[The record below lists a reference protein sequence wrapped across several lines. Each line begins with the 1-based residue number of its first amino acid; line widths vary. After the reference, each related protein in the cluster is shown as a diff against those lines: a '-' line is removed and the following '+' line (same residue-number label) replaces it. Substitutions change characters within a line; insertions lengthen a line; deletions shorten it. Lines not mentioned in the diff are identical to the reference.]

1 MDAEL
6 INWQEYSHARKEL
19 GDAFVRILGYFR
31 EDGIRSV
38 DAIEQAMRSRDSVG
52 LVIPAHTLK
61 GESRQFGAKLIGDM
75 AETIE
80 VTARRCVETRE
91 GPEEL
96 IEIVAD
102 LRGRFDETLRALEE
116 GVSPLVTQKRAVFG
130 RKGAGTVSIF
140 GQEG

>member
-6 INWQEYSHARKEL
+6 INWQEYSYARKEL

>member
-80 VTARRCVETRE
+80 FTARRCVETRE

-102 LRGRFDETLRALEE
+102 LRSRFDETLRALED
-116 GVSPLVTQKRAVFG
+116 GVSPLVTQKKAVFG
-130 RKGAGTVSIF
+130 RKVAGTVSLF